1 MGGNVTLQEQIEK
14 MKDELT
20 ESNLRASKVTPN
32 EEEVDLERD
41 EN

>member
-14 MKDELT
+14 MKGELT
-20 ESNLRASKVTPN
+20 ESNLRASKVTVN